1 MTDACGGGEQ
11 AAAPAPSLDASDPEL
26 HYEEEEEEEEEKSE
40 PSDTSSILSD
50 DSVYP
55 CYEPSPGAGGD
66 GHLSLYQCCARNDA
80 KLVWEKLEH
89 GVTRSEATELDIN
102 GRNGLMVACYKGFV
116 DIVPLLQKCPYL
128 NVNQQ
133 DKDGNTALMMAA
145 QAGHITIVNYLLNYY
160 PMLDVD
166 KRDPRGLTALMK
178 AAVQGRQD
186 CVAALLLAGE
196 HLPGDF
202 PGLFGKG

>member
-26 HYEEEEEEEEEKSE
+26 HYEEEEEEEKSE

-55 CYEPSPGAGGD
+55 CYESSPGASGD

-89 GVTRSEATELDIN
+89 GVTRSEATEVDTN
-102 GRNGLMVACYKGFV
+102 GRVSGWVGTLWSSERISPQLANPEGWW
-116 DIVPLLQKCPYL
+116 LLKQVKEE
-128 NVNQQ
+128 
-133 DKDGNTALMMAA
+133 
-145 QAGHITIVNYLLNYY
+145 
-160 PMLDVD
+160 
-166 KRDPRGLTALMK
+166 RGSWVRWL
-178 AAVQGRQD
+178 
-186 CVAALLLAGE
+186 
-196 HLPGDF
+196 
-202 PGLFGKG
+202 